1 VTMTEATKSVV
12 PEAMIDTL
20 VMYTSLRK
28 ALQPED
34 LTGTAVFLASEDSD
48 LMTGQCLVVD
58 GGMFMLG

>member
-1 VTMTEATKSVV
+1 
-12 PEAMIDTL
+12 MIDAL
-20 VMYTSLRK
+20 VMYTALRK

-34 LTGTAVFLASEDSD
+34 LAGTAVFLASSDSD